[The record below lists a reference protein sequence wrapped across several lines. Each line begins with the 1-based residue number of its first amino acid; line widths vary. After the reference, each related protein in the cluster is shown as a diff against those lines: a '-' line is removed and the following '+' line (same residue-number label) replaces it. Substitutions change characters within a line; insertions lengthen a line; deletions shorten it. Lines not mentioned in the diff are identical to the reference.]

1 MLEIGFIILGQI
13 MIVPRMNVRSWL
25 GGAKPNQICLMSD
38 KEATHSFMS
47 LELIRKL
54 GLAGA
59 GSGQAINM
67 RFGKDEPH
75 DINEL
80 ALHVT
85 L

>member
-1 MLEIGFIILGQI
+1 
-13 MIVPRMNVRSWL
+13 
-25 GGAKPNQICLMSD
+25 MSD
-38 KEATHSFMS
+38 KESTHSFMS